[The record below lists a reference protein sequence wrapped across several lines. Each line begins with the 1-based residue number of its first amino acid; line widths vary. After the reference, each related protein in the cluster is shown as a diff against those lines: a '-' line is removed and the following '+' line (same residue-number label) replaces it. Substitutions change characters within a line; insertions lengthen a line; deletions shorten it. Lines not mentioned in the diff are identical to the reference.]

1 MRDEANIKGGFSG
14 ELSYGERPTLLVI
27 DFQRGFTEQ
36 ALSPLASNC
45 DAQIDKT
52 NELIRAIRGVGTIIY
67 TIIGYDANFIDTGL
81 WAKKAVSLRTLVRG
95 TPACELDPRL
105 EYDAS
110 QDIIL
115 YKSQASAFYG
125 TPLSAI
131 LASNRTDTLIVAG
144 ATTSGCVRAS
154 VVDAM
159 QNGYAPF
166 VAMDCVADRSAAQH
180 QSNLIDMASKY
191 GEVHDNARLVSYL
204 RSLARR

>member
-1 MRDEANIKGGFSG
+1 MRDAANTKGGFSG
-14 ELSYGERPTLLVI
+14 ELSYGTRPTLLVI

-36 ALSPLASNC
+36 GLSPLASDC
-45 DAQIDKT
+45 DAQVESTDA
-52 NELIRAIRGVGTIIY
+52 LIRAIRGVGSVIY
-67 TIIGYDANFIDTGL
+67 TIIAYDPNFIDTAL
-81 WAKKAVSLRTLVRG
+81 WVKKAVSLKTLVRG

-105 EYDAS
+105 SYDAG
-110 QDIIL
+110 QDLIL
-115 YKSQASAFYG
+115 YKTQASAFFG

-131 LASNRTDTLIVAG
+131 LAANRTDTLIVAG

-180 QSNLIDMASKY
+180 QSNLVDMASKY
-191 GEVHDNARLVSYL
+191 AEVHDNSRILAYL
-204 RSLARR
+204 NGLPRR